1 VAAPGR
7 LAAEAEAAVTALA
20 EAADASDWAAAAMT
34 PVAAWRQVLPAK
46 GEAGNWI
53 IWSCLTLGGLSR
65 ALWVSLGN
73 LIVHGTDTRTKAG
86 VATGALLI
94 ALAISYLAGH
104 AA

>member
-53 IWSCLTLGGLSR
+53 IWSCLTLGGL
-65 ALWVSLGN
+65 WVSLGN